1 MSALRN
7 ELSALRNELNELQ
20 KQCDAAVEARIK
32 LAKDNLA
39 LIERWENVGTTN
51 YMGVTG
57 MTLRDYFAGQAI
69 NGIMANGNPH
79 DAVHWVGLAAYSI
92 ADEMIEES
100 WESRNKKAAK

>member
-1 MSALRN
+1 MSKLKD
-7 ELSALRNELNELQ
+7 ELAEMR
-20 KQCDAAVEARIK
+20 KQRDAAVDARIK

-79 DAVHWVGLAAYSI
+79 DAVYWVGLAAYSI
-92 ADEMIEES
+92 ADQMIEES
-100 WESRNKKAAK
+100 WESSNKEAVK